1 VAVELDVDL
10 GVGLAEAVEVAR
22 ATAVMF
28 VRKVVRQ
35 VTVLPPGLPVPLHW
49 LIEIGIARLIAEAVP
64 TEQAT
69 VAPPPFAEPLHWV
82 TVALVVDA
90 GNGLQFTVPPP
101 PPPEP
106 TH

>member
-1 VAVELDVDL
+1 
-10 GVGLAEAVEVAR
+10 
-22 ATAVMF
+22 
-28 VRKVVRQ
+28 
-35 VTVLPPGLPVPLHW
+35 LPVPLHW
-49 LIEIGIARLIAEAVP
+49 LIVMGIARLIAEAVP

-90 GNGLQFTVPPP
+90 GNGLQLTVPPP